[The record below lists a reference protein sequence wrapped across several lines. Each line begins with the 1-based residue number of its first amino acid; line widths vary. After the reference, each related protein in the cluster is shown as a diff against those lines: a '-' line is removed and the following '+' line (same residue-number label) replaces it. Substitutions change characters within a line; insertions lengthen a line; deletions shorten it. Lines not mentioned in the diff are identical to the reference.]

1 MIPMFAIFL
10 VLALVGV
17 LLFAKWHNSKSIDTL
32 TQNLTH
38 EKDFTKPETDKLIDS
53 AKKADEALDQ
63 RVDESKEK
71 VKEIEKDVE
80 KIKKH
85 QIDTIPHL
93 QEDIEIPEGGKDAIE
108 ENDVK

>member
-1 MIPMFAIFL
+1 MIPMAIFL

-17 LLFAKWHNSKSIDTL
+17 ILFAKWHNSKSIDNL
-32 TQNLTH
+32 THDLTH
-38 EKDFTKPETDKLIDS
+38 EKDFTEPDTDELIGT
-53 AKKADEALDQ
+53 AKEADKALNQ
-63 RVDESKEK
+63 RADKNKKK

-93 QEDIEIPEGGKDAIE
+93 QEDIEISEGGKDAI
-108 ENDVK
+108 K